1 MFSLLS
7 KLISVL
13 VLLLMIN
20 MALAMSDPM
29 RPPAYRGTLAAAN
42 KATKPR
48 WVLSSTLISQHR
60 RLATV
65 NGKTLL
71 VGEKISGAKLLEIQ
85 PALVTLKYQGQKIT
99 IKLLPSVLKRQR
111 MNSME

>member
-1 MFSLLS
+1 MFSILS
-7 KLISVL
+7 KLTSVL
-13 VLLLMIN
+13 VVLLMIN

-29 RPPAYRGTLAAAN
+29 RPPANRGTSAAAS
-42 KATKPR
+42 KVTKPR

-85 PALVTLKYQGQKIT
+85 PALVIMKYQGQNIT
-99 IKLLPSVLKRQR
+99 INLLPLVLKRQR
-111 MNSME
+111 KYSME